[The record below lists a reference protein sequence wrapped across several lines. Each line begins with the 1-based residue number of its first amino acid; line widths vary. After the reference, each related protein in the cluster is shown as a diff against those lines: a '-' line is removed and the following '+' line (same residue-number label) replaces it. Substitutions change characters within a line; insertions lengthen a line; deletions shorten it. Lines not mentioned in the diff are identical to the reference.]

1 MESNEVQGPR
11 SDDAGFGLI
20 EIIVSMFLLALVAMT
35 FLPVLIQGMKSSVAN
50 ATLATAGQLV
60 SQQMDQARALPST
73 CEALSAFD
81 DVAVAT
87 ATDARGTVFLPH
99 RQVGACPAV
108 YPGLVAVRVWVTKDG
123 ATDSISEADTLVYV
137 SSDVAPTP

>member
-1 MESNEVQGPR
+1 MENCKVQDPDF
-11 SDDAGFGLI
+11 DDAGLGLI
-20 EIIVSMFLLALVAMT
+20 EIIVSMFLLALVAMA
-35 FLPVLIQGMKSSVAN
+35 FLPVLIQGMKASVSN

-60 SQQMDQARALPST
+60 SEQMDQARALPST

-87 ATDARGTVFLPH
+87 AIDARGTVFLPH
-99 RQVGACPAV
+99 RQVGACPTA

-123 ATDSISEADTLVYV
+123 ASDPISEADTLVYV